1 MKFDL
6 SFQFPSVETL
16 CVDIS
21 NWDETK
27 RAIESIGDIDLLVNN
42 AAVGKKTVLGEI
54 DENVFDEW
62 VLNWNVINFISSK
75 SKKGLI

>member
-1 MKFDL
+1 MNW

-27 RAIESIGDIDLLVNN
+27 RAVQSIGDIDLLVNN

-54 DENVFDEW
+54 DEKVIDEW
-62 VLNWNVINFISSK
+62 VLNSK
-75 SKKGLI
+75 CNKFDFFKKKKGLI